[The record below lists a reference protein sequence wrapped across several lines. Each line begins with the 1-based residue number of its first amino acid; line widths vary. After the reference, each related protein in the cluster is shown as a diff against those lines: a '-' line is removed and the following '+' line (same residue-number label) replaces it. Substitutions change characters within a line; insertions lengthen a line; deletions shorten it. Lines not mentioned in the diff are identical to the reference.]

1 MKHSES
7 KLRHWQVQL
16 EGFIRSGRKMMFILV
31 VNLCQPIMRFITA
44 LCLGIVFGT
53 ICQGQNFNLG
63 QLKDLKDQY
72 APELD
77 LKEKLVNA
85 LDKTKDD
92 YDEVSFNY
100 AISFSDNAGLFE
112 VREKYEKH
120 RSILTQIITSED
132 EKKPLEKADQL
143 NETGAI
149 LYASNKFN
157 AARLAFS
164 QALEIYIAEGETD
177 DEPYALLQSNRALLF
192 HSLGRYTKAEALSI
206 EALKIRENKLF
217 ESAAHGVSL
226 NNIGVLKKDL
236 GLYGDAERTLEQA
249 LDIIGKKKGKESVD
263 YSIVLNN
270 QAMLFQVL
278 GRYEEAEEKMETCLS
293 IAEKTLKV
301 KSGNYVKLKINLAIL
316 YKDMGRLDEAIKIY
330 EEAIALK
337 KKRLGTW
344 HPDYAHLQRGLA
356 AVYLK
361 KGENEEV
368 EKLLSKAAS
377 IYKRKFGEEHPAYA
391 STISE
396 LGTLYRIENRLNE
409 AEPLLNQALE
419 VRSSIYGATHMSTVE
434 AQENLAL
441 LKWQAGQISESAELY
456 GDVITL
462 TLDFVNHYFSTMSD
476 QEKSR
481 FWDQL
486 HPRLDR
492 FNSFVVANNHDRP
505 ELLTVMYNTHLQTK
519 ALLLNAH
526 NKVKKAILSSGDDA
540 LIVKYNEWLDLR
552 EELSRLYTL
561 SKDELKEEGIDLSE
575 IERESNTLEKE
586 LTSGSDVFSKGY
598 GRRTPISVSEIREVL
613 TEGEAALEI
622 VDLKH
627 FDVRFTGEIYYAGL
641 ILHKNT
647 QIPQIVL
654 KTNGKELD
662 SRYIKFYR
670 NAIKYMETDD
680 YSYPQFWGGL
690 DKTLEGIKTVYCS
703 LDGVYNQIN
712 MNTLRNPETKEYLID
727 NKDFVL
733 VMNTK
738 DVVALKKTPV
748 KLNLSSTTLFGFPDY
763 GSGLSVSEQR
773 SGSALAALPGTKVE
787 VNNIKKALQQYGYKS
802 QVYLG
807 ESASEEHIKDTRAS
821 IIHIATHGFFLED
834 VSTESGTVFGIEV
847 SKAQESALHRSGL
860 MLSGAQKTILGKD
873 VDHSSSNNGIL
884 TAYETMNLD
893 LDKTDLIVL
902 SACETGLGDVKVGE
916 GVYGLQRAF
925 QIAGAKSIIMSL
937 WKVSDEATEA
947 LMTSFYKELAK
958 TKNHRTAFLNAQKKL
973 RARFD
978 APYYWGAFIMI
989 GQ

>member
-1 MKHSES
+1 
-7 KLRHWQVQL
+7 
-16 EGFIRSGRKMMFILV
+16 
-31 VNLCQPIMRFITA
+31 MRFVAAI
-44 LCLGIVFGT
+44 CIVILFGE
-53 ICQGQNFNLG
+53 ISLAQNFNLG
-63 QLKDLKDQY
+63 QLKDLKEQY
-72 APELD
+72 APDLD

-120 RSILTQIITSED
+120 RAILTQIITSED
-132 EKKPLEKADQL
+132 EKEPLEKAEQL
-143 NETGAI
+143 SETGAI

-164 QALEIYIAEGETD
+164 QALEIYVNEGETQ

-192 HSLGRYTKAEALSI
+192 HSLGRYTKAESI
-206 EALKIRENKLF
+206 SNEALTIRENKLA

-226 NNIGVLKKDL
+226 NNSAVLKKDL
-236 GLYGDAERTLEQA
+236 GLYGEAEKTLEKS

-263 YSIVLNN
+263 YAIVLNN

-278 GRYEEAEEKMETCLS
+278 GRFEEAEKKMMTCLE
-293 IAEKTLKV
+293 IAEKTLKI

-316 YKDMGRLDEAIKIY
+316 YKDMDRLDEAVKIY
-330 EEAIALK
+330 EEAISLK

-361 KGENEEV
+361 KGENDEV

-377 IYKRKFGEEHPAYA
+377 IYKRKFGEKHPAYA

-396 LGTLYRIENRLNE
+396 LGTLYRIEKKIDE
-409 AEPLLNQALE
+409 AEPLLNQAFE
-419 VRSSIYGATHMSTVE
+419 VRSSIYGNTHMATVE
-434 AQENLAL
+434 AQENVAL
-441 LKWQAGQISESAELY
+441 LKWQSGKISEAAELFEN
-456 GDVITL
+456 VIGQ
-462 TLDFVNHYFSTMSD
+462 TLDFVDRYFSTMSD

-492 FNSFVVANNHDRP
+492 FNSFAVANYNDRS
-505 ELLTVMYNTHLQTK
+505 ELLTLMYNTHLQTK

-526 NKVKKAILSSGDDA
+526 NKVKKAILSSGDKA
-540 LIVKYNEWLDLR
+540 LIAKYNDWLDLR

-561 SKDELKEEGIDLSE
+561 SKDELKEEGIDLAE
-575 IERESNTLEKE
+575 IERESNSLEKE

-598 GRRTPISVSEIREVL
+598 GHASPITTLEIKKAL
-613 TEGEAALEI
+613 SLSEAALEI

-627 FDVRFTGEIYYAGL
+627 FDVSFTGDTYYACL
-641 ILHKNT
+641 VLDKNSAS
-647 QIPQIVL
+647 PKIVI

-662 SRYIKFYR
+662 TRYIKFYR
-670 NAIKYMETDD
+670 NAIKYKEVDN
-680 YSYPQFWGGL
+680 YSYPQYWGDL
-690 DKTLEGIKTVYCS
+690 DGALKDIETVYCS
-703 LDGVYNQIN
+703 LDGVYNQLN
-712 MNTLRNPETKEYLID
+712 LNTLKNPYTGKHLID
-727 NKDFVL
+727 SKNFIL

-773 SGSALAALPGTKVE
+773 SGSSLAALPGTKIE

-802 QVYLG
+802 TVYLG
-807 ESASEEHIKDTRAS
+807 ETATEEHIKETKAS

-834 VSTESGTVFGIEV
+834 VSNESGTVFGIEV

-860 MLSGAQKTILGKD
+860 MLTGAQKTILGKD

-893 LDKTDLIVL
+893 LAKTDLIVL

-925 QIAGAKSIIMSL
+925 QIAGAKSIVMSL

-958 TKNHRTAFLNAQKKL
+958 TKNHRTAFLNAQKSL
-973 RARFD
+973 RAKFEE
-978 APYYWGAFIMI
+978 PYYWGAFIMV